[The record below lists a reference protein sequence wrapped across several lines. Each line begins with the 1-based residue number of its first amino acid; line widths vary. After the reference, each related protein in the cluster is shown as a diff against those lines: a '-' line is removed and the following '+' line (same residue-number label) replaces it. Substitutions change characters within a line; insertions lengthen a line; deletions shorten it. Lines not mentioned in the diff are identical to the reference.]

1 MNTHGVGSP
10 LSDVPVVLA
19 VEDEPPLL
27 EIYASWLEDDYDV
40 RTAGSGEEALEQ
52 FDGDVSVVLLDR
64 LMPGMSGDEV
74 LNELRERDAE
84 VQVAMVTAVEP
95 DFEIITL
102 GVDAYLT
109 KPVKRNTV
117 VETVERLLS
126 RRQYADLEREY
137 YRLVSKRAT
146 LQASKTESALS
157 ASEEYSRLEERIE
170 GLRDEIDVHRGA
182 IDDEAF
188 VAHVREIE
196 RNDTDD
202 V

>member
-1 MNTHGVGSP
+1 M
-10 LSDVPVVLA
+10 SDPPVVLV

-27 EIYASWLEDDYDV
+27 EIYASWLEDHYRV

-52 FDGDVSVVLLDR
+52 CDEEVAVVLLDR
-64 LMPGMSGDEV
+64 LMPGLSGDEV
-74 LNELRERDAE
+74 LAELREREAT

-95 DFEIITL
+95 DFEIVSM

-109 KPVKRNTV
+109 KPIKRDTV
-117 VETVERLLS
+117 VDAVDRLL
-126 RRQYADLEREY
+126 RRREYADLGQEY

-146 LQASKTESALS
+146 LQASKNGPALE
-157 ASEEYSRLEERIE
+157 ASEEYARLAEAIEDLRGRLDDREEE
-170 GLRDEIDVHRGA
+170 

-188 VAHVREIE
+188 VAHVRQIDSEE
-196 RNDTDD
+196 DPDDD

>member
-1 MNTHGVGSP
+1 M
-10 LSDVPVVLA
+10 SDPPVVLV

-27 EIYASWLEDDYDV
+27 EIYASWLEDHYRV

-52 FDGDVSVVLLDR
+52 YDEEVAVVLLDR
-64 LMPGMSGDEV
+64 LMPGLSGDEV
-74 LNELRERDAE
+74 LAELREREAT

-95 DFEIITL
+95 DFEIVSM

-109 KPVKRNTV
+109 KPIKRDTV
-117 VETVERLLS
+117 VDAVDRLL
-126 RRQYADLEREY
+126 RRREYADLGQEY

-146 LQASKTESALS
+146 LQASKNGPALE
-157 ASEEYSRLEERIE
+157 ASEEYARLAEAIENLRGRLDDREEE
-170 GLRDEIDVHRGA
+170 

-188 VAHVREIE
+188 VAHVRQIDGEK
-196 RNDTDD
+196 DPDDD